1 MRFLERRDQ
10 MNDTISRY
18 SRTPVNKRL
27 KYTAYTLLCMTAV
40 SLLALLFLMDYIS
53 DYAFHLIRGFA
64 GTFAI
69 ISIILILIL
78 YYRCWSAYWKDKNS
92 GLKDQDE

>member
-10 MNDTISRY
+10 MNETINTY

-27 KYTAYTLLCMTAV
+27 KYTACTLLCMAAV
-40 SLLALLFLMDYIS
+40 SLLALLFFMNNIS
-53 DYAFHLIRGFA
+53 DFAFHLIRGCA
-64 GTFAI
+64 GVFAI

-78 YYRCWSAYWKDKNS
+78 YYRCWSAYWKDKNN
-92 GLKDQDE
+92 GLKGQDE